1 MAGGVKQRHLR
12 PIVPGDALLIT
23 RSITDI
29 YEKRGS
35 SGALIFVV
43 YDISVTDEGGE
54 LVMQQTQSRI
64 IR

>member
-1 MAGGVKQRHLR
+1 
-12 PIVPGDALLIT
+12 LIT
-23 RSITDI
+23 RSIADI

-35 SGALIFVV
+35 SGSLIFVV
-43 YDISVTDEGGE
+43 YDISVRNEEGE